1 MTVSGLQGLV
11 ALAIFVA
18 LMVGFLA
25 FDQRWPAH
33 FRRIPAFDA
42 LRQAI
47 ERAVEAGERVHVSLG
62 TGSVI
67 GPESAPALAGL
78 AALTRIARATSIS
91 DRPVVVT
98 TGDGA
103 MAILARDSLRS
114 TYQEVG
120 ASELYEPT
128 SGRMLGATPLS
139 YAAGLPAVLANEHVS
154 VHVLSGAFGVEAG
167 LAADFGERAKLFV
180 IGGTDDVQAQAL
192 FYAVAQHPLIG
203 EEIFASGAYLDVGPM
218 HRASLR
224 AQDFVRF
231 GLIILILLGVIFQT
245 LEGPL

>member
-1 MTVSGLQGLV
+1 MSISGLQGLV
-11 ALAIFVA
+11 LLAVFVA

-25 FDQRWPAH
+25 VNQRWPAH
-33 FRRIPAFDA
+33 FRRLPAYDA
-42 LRQAI
+42 LGEAI

-78 AALTRIARATSIS
+78 SALNRIARSTSIS

-98 TGDGA
+98 AGDGA
-103 MAILARDSLRS
+103 MAILARDSLRT

-128 SGRMLGATPLS
+128 SGRLLGATPLS
-139 YAAGLPAVLANEHVS
+139 YTAGLPGVLSTEQVS
-154 VHVLSGAFGVEAG
+154 VHVLSGAFGMEAG
-167 LAADFGERAKLFV
+167 LAADFGERARLFV
-180 IGGTDDVQAQAL
+180 IGGTDDLQAQSL
-192 FYAVAQHPLIG
+192 LYAVAQHPLIG
-203 EEIFASGAYLDVGPM
+203 EEVFASGAYLDVGGM

-224 AQDFVRF
+224 AQDFVRY
-231 GLIILILLGVIFQT
+231 GLIALILLGALLRTF
-245 LEGPL
+245 EGPL

>member
-1 MTVSGLQGLV
+1 MTVGGLQGLV
-11 ALAIFVA
+11 VLAVFVA

-25 FDQRWPAH
+25 VNQRWRPP
-33 FRRIPAFDA
+33 FRRNPAFDA

-114 TYQEVG
+114 TYQGVG
-120 ASELYEPT
+120 ASDLYEPT
-128 SGRMLGATPLS
+128 SGRLLGATPLS
-139 YAAGLPAVLANEHVS
+139 YAAGLPAVLANERVS
-154 VHVLSGAFGVEAG
+154 VHVLSGAFGGGGG
-167 LAADFGERAKLFV
+167 LGGVLGER
-180 IGGTDDVQAQAL
+180 GG
-192 FYAVAQHPLIG
+192 
-203 EEIFASGAYLDVGPM
+203 
-218 HRASLR
+218 
-224 AQDFVRF
+224 RF
-231 GLIILILLGVIFQT
+231 GTG
-245 LEGPL
+245 GA

>member
-1 MTVSGLQGLV
+1 VLFHRPPVLVREAYVFVEDAACAVGSEVLWQG
-11 ALAIFVA
+11 
-18 LMVGFLA
+18 
-25 FDQRWPAH
+25 QWE
-33 FRRIPAFDA
+33 RIGKPH
-42 LRQAI
+42 
-47 ERAVEAGERVHVSLG
+47 G
-62 TGSVI
+62 
-67 GPESAPALAGL
+67 
-78 AALTRIARATSIS
+78 RIACFSFHPRK
-91 DRPVVVT
+91 VVT

-128 SGRMLGATPLS
+128 SGRLLGATPLS
-139 YAAGLPAVLANEHVS
+139 YAAGLPAVLANERVS

-167 LAADFGERAKLFV
+167 LAADFGERAGLFV
-180 IGGTDDVQAQAL
+180 IGGSDDVQAQAL

-203 EEIFASGAYLDVGPM
+203 EEVFASGAYLEVGTM
-218 HRASLR
+218 HTASLR

-231 GLIILILLGVIFQT
+231 GLIVLILLGVIVRT